1 MRETLRAYC
10 LRAEKE
16 HLLDAWDAARNGDL
30 TPDTVTASSG
40 KRVWW
45 RCDKGHTWQAAVYAR
60 TKQDA
65 GCPYCSNHFIW
76 QGYNDLA
83 SQAPEIAA
91 QWYQPMNGEKTP
103 ETVLVSSHY
112 KAWWRCPLGH
122 IWRTEVL
129 VRTVLGCGCPICAG
143 QEKIAHHLEK
153 LPLQCAEQ
161 RQTGDADMDILG
173 ILDQIDEVIYISN
186 LETHE
191 IIYVNRHGQKLLGPL
206 ERGVKCY
213 TYLQAQDLPCTFC
226 TNELLPRCPGQRH
239 TWVRKHPTF
248 GNMLLHDSIIE
259 YAGRPCRM
267 EVAIDISRY
276 VSDPDAARMDLAAAE
291 RKLVACIETLV
302 MSNDFEAAINSMLRM
317 IIEHYDAD
325 RAYIFEFDWEKNLT
339 HNTYEICKDGITPQI
354 GNLQNVPIDVVAVW
368 VDVFQHQQKK
378 INIIEDV
385 DALKDDP
392 ARRIEYDCLHPQGI
406 SSLITVPIFVGGK
419 LHGFLGV
426 DNPASHMDAPELLM
440 QVTYIAA
447 NELQK
452 RLLTEELTEKSYHDP
467 LTGLQNRLAYEEK
480 LLALQ
485 NGSERPI
492 GVGFV
497 DINGL
502 KYLNDTLGHDYGNK
516 ALLRACDVMKT
527 YFEPETLYRVS
538 GDEFI
543 ILWTDVGFQSFRE
556 TCDLMAQALHGTQ
569 EELASFGCIWG
580 TAGEELPK
588 LIREAEQRMYDEK
601 RRHYLRSETTASAR
615 PQYLDA
621 LLQEFRDSTFQIYL
635 QPLYS
640 IEQGRVYAAEGL
652 VRKIDPLG
660 RMHAPTEFIHMMEQ
674 ERMISMVDYEMLR
687 QACGLLVKWKAAWPE
702 FRIGCNMSRIT
713 LAEPDYLNT
722 VDKILAE
729 TGADP
734 KRLTFEITEGSQGI
748 QLESM
753 GSLLDALRARGITLA
768 LDDMGTEAACLEMLY
783 LPQIQNVKID
793 RSLICR
799 AENSDREQIV
809 ISSLIELCHKL
820 GMLCVAEGIETE
832 SQVELLKKLGCDRLQ
847 GYYIGKP
854 MPPEEFFAR
863 FAPR

>member
-1 MRETLRAYC
+1 MRETLREYC
-10 LRAEKE
+10 LRAEKTQ
-16 HLLDAWDAARNGDL
+16 LLSEWDAARNGDL

-45 RCDKGHTWQAAVYAR
+45 RCAKGHTWQAAVYAR
-60 TKQDA
+60 TKQNA
-65 GCPYCSNHFIW
+65 GCPYCSNRLVW

-122 IWRTEVL
+122 IWRTQVL
-129 VRTVLGCGCPICAG
+129 VRTTKGCGCPLCAG
-143 QEKIAHHLEK
+143 QEKIAYHLERF
-153 LPLQCAEQ
+153 PLQIEQ
-161 RQTGDADMDILG
+161 KQGEKGMEIPE
-173 ILDQIDEVIYISN
+173 ILDQIDEIVYISD
-186 LETHE
+186 LETNE
-191 IIYVNRHGQKLLGPL
+191 LLYLNRCGRASFGEPKPGA
-206 ERGVKCY
+206 KCY
-213 TYLQAQDLPCTFC
+213 EHLQHKALPCEFC
-226 TNELLPRCPGQRH
+226 TNDLLPRCPGQRH
-239 TWVRKHPTF
+239 TWARKHPTV

-276 VSDPDAARMDLAAAE
+276 VSD
-291 RKLVACIETLV
+291 
-302 MSNDFEAAINSMLRM
+302 
-317 IIEHYDAD
+317 
-325 RAYIFEFDWEKNLT
+325 LT
-339 HNTYEICKDGITPQI
+339 
-354 GNLQNVPIDVVAVW
+354 A
-368 VDVFQHQQKK
+368 
-378 INIIEDV
+378 
-385 DALKDDP
+385 
-392 ARRIEYDCLHPQGI
+392 
-406 SSLITVPIFVGGK
+406 
-419 LHGFLGV
+419 
-426 DNPASHMDAPELLM
+426 
-440 QVTYIAA
+440 
-447 NELQK
+447 
-452 RLLTEELTEKSYHDP
+452 KSYRDP
-467 LTGLQNRLAYEEK
+467 LTGLQSRLAYEEK

-527 YFEPETLYRVS
+527 YFEPEMLYRVS

-543 ILWTDVGFQSFRE
+543 ILWTDVGFRSFRE
-556 TCDLMAQALHGTQ
+556 TCDLMAQELHGAQ
-569 EELASFGCIWG
+569 EELASFGHIWG
-580 TAGEELPK
+580 TAGEDVPK
-588 LIREAEQRMYDEK
+588 LIRKAEQRMYDEK

-640 IEQGRVYAAEGL
+640 IEQDRVYAAEGL

-660 RMHAPTEFIHMMEQ
+660 RMHAPIEFIHMMEQ

-799 AENSDREQIV
+799 AENSEREQIV
-809 ISSLIELCHKL
+809 ISGLIELCHKL
-820 GMLCVAEGIETE
+820 GMLCVAEGIETS

-863 FAPR
+863 FAPEKQETDGSDRTAEKRIGIEEAKL

>member
-1 MRETLRAYC
+1 MRETLLAYG
-10 LRAEKE
+10 LRTGKT
-16 HLLDAWDAARNGDL
+16 HLLDEWAMDCNGDL

-45 RCDKGHTWQAAVYAR
+45 RCAKGHSWQAAVYAR
-60 TKQDA
+60 TKQNA
-65 GCPYCSNHFIW
+65 GCPYCSNRLVW

-83 SQAPEIAA
+83 SQAPEVAA
-91 QWYQPMNGEKTP
+91 QWYQPLNGTRTP
-103 ETVLVSSHY
+103 ENTTMGSHY

-129 VRTVLGCGCPICAG
+129 VRAVKGHDCPICAG
-143 QEKIAHHLEK
+143 QAKIAYHLERF
-153 LPLQCAEQ
+153 PLQIEQ
-161 RQTGDADMDILG
+161 KQGEKGMEILE
-173 ILDQIDEVIYISN
+173 ILDQIDEIVYISD
-186 LETHE
+186 LETNE
-191 IIYVNRHGQKLLGPL
+191 LLYLNRCGRASFGEPKPGA
-206 ERGVKCY
+206 KCY
-213 TYLQAQDLPCTFC
+213 EHLQHKALPCEFC
-226 TNELLPRCPGQRH
+226 TNDLLPRCPGQRH
-239 TWVRKHPTF
+239 TWVRQHPTV

-276 VSDPDAARMDLAAAE
+276 VSDLDA
-291 RKLVACIETLV
+291 
-302 MSNDFEAAINSMLRM
+302 
-317 IIEHYDAD
+317 
-325 RAYIFEFDWEKNLT
+325 
-339 HNTYEICKDGITPQI
+339 
-354 GNLQNVPIDVVAVW
+354 
-368 VDVFQHQQKK
+368 
-378 INIIEDV
+378 
-385 DALKDDP
+385 
-392 ARRIEYDCLHPQGI
+392 
-406 SSLITVPIFVGGK
+406 
-419 LHGFLGV
+419 
-426 DNPASHMDAPELLM
+426 
-440 QVTYIAA
+440 
-447 NELQK
+447 
-452 RLLTEELTEKSYHDP
+452 KSYRDP

-516 ALLRACDVMKT
+516 AILRTCDVMKR

-556 TCDLMAQALHGTQ
+556 TCDLMAQELHGAQ
-569 EELASFGCIWG
+569 EELASFGCTWG

-640 IEQGRVYAAEGL
+640 IEQDRVYAAEGL

-660 RMHAPTEFIHMMEQ
+660 RMHAPIEFIHMMEQ

-687 QACGLLVKWKAAWPE
+687 QACGLLVKWKDVWPD
-702 FRIGCNMSRIT
+702 FRVGCNFSRIT
-713 LAEPDYLNT
+713 LAEPDYLQT
-722 VDKILAE
+722 VDKILKE

-734 KRLTFEITEGSQGI
+734 SRLTFEITEGSQGI

-799 AENSDREQIV
+799 AENSEREQIV
-809 ISSLIELCHKL
+809 ISGLIELCHKL
-820 GMLCVAEGIETE
+820 GMLCVAEGIETD
-832 SQVELLKKLGCDRLQ
+832 SQIELLKQLGCDRLQ
-847 GYYIGKP
+847 GYKIGKP
-854 MPPEEFFAR
+854 MPPEEFLER
-863 FAPR
+863 FCPSRN